1 MTIELYWL
9 TMTALMT
16 ALFWLTYV
24 VDRMVVR
31 GLWATIADRK
41 PEGGGA
47 HSLWAQ
53 RAIRAHANAI
63 ENLVVFAAAVLVAPA
78 ANVSTPL
85 TRAAAA
91 TYFFAR
97 LVHFLVYAAG
107 VPLLRTLSFTVGWLA
122 QLAILAAILGGA

>member
-9 TMTALMT
+9 TLTALMT

-63 ENLVVFAAAVLVAPA
+63 ENLVVFAAAVLVAHA

-97 LVHFLVYAAG
+97 VAHFLVYAAG

-122 QLAILAAILGGA
+122 QLAILAAILGWA